1 MFITFKRLQNFINES
16 LLLEY
21 VKHMPGHKNLKGE
34 DAPWAIVSHETGKV
48 ISSHKTKKEAEEHL
62 KHMHMFKNK

>member
-1 MFITFKRLQNFINES
+1 MHIKFKELKQAIIES
-16 LLLEY
+16 LVLEFI
-21 VKHMPGHKNLKGE
+21 KHVPGHKNSNDE
-34 DAPWAIVSHETGKV
+34 DAPWCIVSHETGKV

>member
-1 MFITFKRLQNFINES
+1 MFISFKHLQDIIMEA
-16 LLLEY
+16 LLQEF
-21 VKHMPGHKNLKGE
+21 VKQIPGHKNSNDE
-34 DAPWAIVSHETGKV
+34 DAPWCIVSHETGKV